1 MENTDFTKKIYL
13 VGGAIRDYLLGL
25 PTKDKDYVAV
35 GFSENDFQYCQKV
48 GKNFP
53 VFLIDSHTQIALAR
67 KETKT
72 TKGYNGFSYKTDNVT
87 LLDDLKRRDLS
98 INAMALDLSSN
109 TLIDPFGGKKDL
121 RNKILRHTSPAFCED
136 PLRILRLARF
146 KAKLGI
152 HWKIHPSTKVLVY
165 SMKNELK
172 DLESNRIFEEIK
184 QVLSQKNSHLF
195 FETLFELGVLNE
207 IFPSLYALTT
217 LKEGSPYHLESSVFV
232 HTMEVLKYLDND
244 SLLLKL
250 TVLYHDIAKPYT
262 YRNFGNSNGH
272 DNPQKVESLI
282 DMQIPKTIQKKML
295 ILIGNH
301 IKITHLFSM
310 RPSKILD
317 FFHSFKGDKALLLD
331 QIRFFEAD
339 YKGRISQVKSTT
351 LESKKIIELFSQINS
366 YSPKEW
372 IQSQKSKPNGN
383 QIKDHIQKAK
393 INLISS
399 FLSTLSDKQSLRAK
413 PDLNH

>member
-1 MENTDFTKKIYL
+1 MENTGFTKKIYL

-35 GFSENDFQYCQKV
+35 GFSENDFQRYQKV

-87 LLDDLKRRDLS
+87 LLEDLKRRDLS
-98 INAMALDLSSN
+98 INAMALDLNSN
-109 TLIDPFGGKKDL
+109 TLIDPFNGKKDL
-121 RNKILRHTSPAFCED
+121 QNKILRHTSPAFCED

-152 HWKIHPSTKVLVY
+152 HWKIHPSTKVLVH
-165 SMKNELK
+165 SMKEELK
-172 DLESNRIFEEIK
+172 TLEPNRVFEEIK

-195 FETLFELGVLNE
+195 FETLFELGVLKE
-207 IFPSLYALTT
+207 IFPSIYALTI
-217 LKEGSPYHLESSVFV
+217 LKEYNPNHLESSVFV
-232 HTMEVLKYLDND
+232 HTMEVLKRLDND

-250 TVLYHDIAKPYT
+250 TALYHNIAKPYT
-262 YRNFGNSNGH
+262 YRNSKNPNEY
-272 DNPQKVESLI
+272 DNPKKVESLI

-301 IKITHLFSM
+301 IKITHLFAM
-310 RPSKILD
+310 HPSKILD
-317 FFHSFKGDKALLLD
+317 FFHSFKGDKTLLLD

-339 YKGRISQVKSTT
+339 YKRCISQAQYTT

-413 PDLNH
+413 PDPNH